1 MSQFLRPRSQR
12 HPIEHFPLGEHD
24 SYPRGADIVR
34 LIRTVALPEGRRR
47 LLPPTGLL
55 DVLPVVLAY
64 GGAVPGRSAPRRRA
78 AQASLVSWRDL
89 LVDGVPHRDSTS
101 PGPGTR
107 LGPFVV
113 LNHLCLRG

>member
-24 SYPRGADIVR
+24 SHPRGADIVC

-78 AQASLVSWRDL
+78 AQASLVSWRICSSMVSHIETAHL
-89 LVDGVPHRDSTS
+89 LAPA
-101 PGPGTR
+101 
-107 LGPFVV
+107 LG
-113 LNHLCLRG
+113 LGRSLS